1 MQNIVLNSLLPDNS
15 APGVIAVGEGMSSTS
30 VYKMISAPDIKRLLK
45 PRKPFSHKGTF
56 GHALLIAGQEQTMG
70 AALLSATGCLYTG
83 AGLTTVCI
91 PASGL
96 SALNTALP
104 EVMYLSRA
112 ALSEKEDLD
121 KFNSIAIGPGLG
133 QQESSKAILK
143 QVFSMKLAT
152 VIDADAINIL
162 AKDPELFKQIP
173 AGSILTPHVK
183 EFDGLFG
190 VHRSWFLRL
199 QSARDAAKKYQIII
213 LLKNEYTFIIDQKS
227 NVFINPTGN
236 AAMAQGGMGDVLT
249 GIVASLIAQGYTG
262 ADAAVIASYIHGSS
276 GDDLAGTRFCVTA
289 SQVAKHIPQV
299 IKSFFNK

>member
-1 MQNIVLNSLLPDNS
+1 MQNIVLNSLLPDAS
-15 APGVIAVGEGMSSTS
+15 APGIIAVGEGMGSTS
-30 VYKMISAPDIKRLLK
+30 VYKMMSAQDIRRLLK

-56 GHALLIAGQEQTMG
+56 GHVLLIAGQEQTMG
-70 AALLSATGCLYTG
+70 AALLSATGCLYSG
-83 AGLTTVCI
+83 AGLTTACI

-104 EVMYLSRA
+104 EAMYLSRT
-112 ALSEKEDLD
+112 ALAENENLN

-133 QQESSKAILK
+133 QQESSKSIIQQL
-143 QVFSMKLAT
+143 FTLNLAA

-173 AGSILTPHVK
+173 AGSVLTPHVK

-190 VHRSWFLRL
+190 AHRSWFLRL
-199 QSARDAAKKYQIII
+199 QTARDVAKKYQITI
-213 LLKNEYTFIIDQKS
+213 LLKNEYTFIVDPKS

-249 GIVASLIAQGYTG
+249 GIIAALIAQGYTG
-262 ADAAVIASYIHGSS
+262 IDAAVIASYIHGSS

-299 IKSFFNK
+299 IKSLLNR